1 MKEQS
6 EALSMADMLD
16 DEALRWGT
24 PELYKAAAKLRRLH
38 AENET
43 LRQQHLEAHRTAAAL
58 ASAMTAISLRTHLG
72 GEVAEYGDVV
82 DAVRRLHAE
91 NERLHQINH
100 AHEMKL
106 SVRGYEIQIADLKAV
121 NQELLEALKNLEKEF
136 RRIYLIYY
144 YAEPWGHETNVPL
157 QAARAVI
164 AKATG
169 EKT

>member
-6 EALSMADMLD
+6 EALSMADMLES
-16 DEALRWGT
+16 EALRWGT
-24 PELYKAAAKLRRLH
+24 PELYKAAAQL
-38 AENET
+38 
-43 LRQQHLEAHRTAAAL
+43 
-58 ASAMTAISLRTHLG
+58 
-72 GEVAEYGDVV
+72 
-82 DAVRRLHAE
+82 RRLHAE

-157 QAARAVI
+157 QAARAAI
-164 AKATG
+164 ARAEAK
-169 EKT
+169 